1 MLKVPYSD
9 LPSRYWAILAELPIV
24 RGDPYTE
31 RKPNQSRLKELLVLQ
46 SGTCALCKSSKPIGG
61 KHDCFYM
68 DHCHKTLH
76 VRGMMCSTCNL
87 KLGRFE
93 REWQTWEEDVAD
105 MRAAS
110 GYYVVK
116 DPQLAKWLV
125 SAIRYVERFE
135 FNRLK

>member
-1 MLKVPYSD
+1 M
-9 LPSRYWAILAELPIV
+9 
-24 RGDPYTE
+24 TE
-31 RKPNQSRLKELLVLQ
+31 
-46 SGTCALCKSSKPIGG
+46 G

-68 DHCHKTLH
+68 DHCHETLR
-76 VRGMMCSTCNL
+76 VRGMMCANCNL
-87 KLGRFE
+87 RLGRFE

-110 GYYVVK
+110 SYYVVK
-116 DPQLAKWLV
+116 DPQLAKWLA